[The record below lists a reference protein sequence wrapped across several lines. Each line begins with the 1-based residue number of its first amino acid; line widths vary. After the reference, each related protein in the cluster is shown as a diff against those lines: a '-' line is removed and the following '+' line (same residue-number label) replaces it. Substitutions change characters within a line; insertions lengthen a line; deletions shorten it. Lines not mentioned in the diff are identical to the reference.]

1 MKKINYKKL
10 FYIVLDLFFVAL
22 LAILS
27 ISTIRAFEQSN
38 IVDQIY
44 NDNDDTSFAHGK
56 FFSSPLKNLEEAQS
70 NSQKICRQ
78 VEQEGAVLL
87 KNNNNI
93 LPLKEHSKVTL
104 LSRSSVDIVY
114 TGTGSSDVK
123 VTQKETLKDC
133 FEKQNVEVNN
143 IMWNKYMLDTNYRIS
158 GIMENPTSSY
168 LMSVGESDKSI
179 YQDQK
184 VINSFKG
191 FNDLAI
197 IVISRIG
204 GEGYDLSLGNFLD
217 GQKGYLSITEK
228 EKEVIKVAKQYFSKT
243 LVLINS
249 SNPMELG
256 FIDEFDIDA
265 CLWIGYVGQ
274 YGLDGVID
282 IILGKVSPSGKLPD
296 TYVYNNKSHPSTQNI
311 GDYVFN
317 NLDKPKGE
325 WDTRNNYMV
334 ELEGIYVG
342 YKYYETRYEDC
353 VLNAGNA
360 RSNIGSYNS
369 IDEFNYQKE
378 VLFPFGY
385 GLSYSSFIDKIDD
398 FQIDYDKKEIN
409 VRVSSQNIGNVA
421 SKNVIELY
429 YQGEYTEFDKDN
441 GIEKSSINLIRF
453 AKTKELKPNEKEI
466 IKFNV
471 SFDEL
476 ASYDRKINQAYILE
490 SGNYYFALGEDVHQA
505 LNNILSVKG
514 YNKSNSDYI
523 TENGDSSKVFA
534 TNIEDNYIFSEGI
547 NGVIKNNLESA
558 DINYYYDDEKFRYL
572 SRSDYESTYPKET
585 NNLIASEKIINSLK
599 DDFGYISKHIDEE
612 IVLNV
617 QNNLKVL
624 DMREL
629 DYNDSKWN
637 DLLDQIS
644 LNDLATLITKGGF
657 STSYIKSVGNPLTY
671 DRDGPVGIAGTQVS
685 SKSGTLFPSQTVMAA
700 TFNEDLI
707 FQVGST
713 IAEEGLFLK
722 VIGWYAPGLNI
733 HRSPNGGRNFEYF
746 SEDSVLSGLLGAQ
759 EVLGAQSKGMIVNS
773 KHFIL
778 NEQEIHRNGICV
790 FNNEQALR
798 EVYLKPFEYVVK
810 HTTSLGI
817 MTSLTRIGTTWTGA
831 HLGLI
836 TNILRREWGF
846 KGRVIT
852 DYTSEGKSYMS
863 IKSGLVA
870 GTDMWLCSTDY
881 FLKQFLEVVSN
892 DKYLLYKAKE
902 AAKNILYAQ
911 CKSSAMNLEP
921 KRITKR
927 WKIAILSID
936 VLTGFLAIS
945 SIVLTCLEYKKN
957 KKNN

>member
-1 MKKINYKKL
+1 MKKKINYKKL
-10 FYIVLDLFFVAL
+10 FYIVLDIFFVTL

-27 ISTIRAFEQSN
+27 TSTIRAFEQSN

-44 NDNDDTSFAHGK
+44 NDNDDISFAHGK
-56 FFSSPLKNLEEAQS
+56 FFSSSLKNLEEAQLK
-70 NSQKICRQ
+70 SQKICRQ

-87 KNNNNI
+87 KNNNDI

-123 VTQKETLKDC
+123 VTSKENLKDC
-133 FEKQNVEVNN
+133 FEKQNIEVNN

-184 VINSFKG
+184 VINSFKD

-217 GQKGYLSITEK
+217 GQNGYLSITEK
-228 EKEVIKVAKQYFSKT
+228 EKEVIKVAKRYFSKT

-249 SNPMELG
+249 SNPMQLG
-256 FIDEFDIDA
+256 FLDEFGIDA

-282 IILGKVSPSGKLPD
+282 VILGKVSPSGKLPD
-296 TYVYNNKSHPSTQNI
+296 TYVYNNKSHPSTRNI

-353 VLNAGNA
+353 VLNEGNA
-360 RSNIGSYNS
+360 RSNVGSYNS
-369 IDEFNYQKE
+369 IDGFNYQNE

-385 GLSYSSFIDKIDD
+385 GLTYSSFIDKIDD

-409 VRVSSQNIGNVA
+409 ISVISQNIGNIA

-429 YQGEYTEFDKDN
+429 YQGEYTEFDKNN

-514 YNKSNSDYI
+514 YNKSNNSYI
-523 TENGDSSKVFA
+523 TSNGDSSKVISV
-534 TNIEDNYIFSEGI
+534 NLENNYIFNEGI
-547 NGVIKNNLESA
+547 NVTIKNNLDSA
-558 DINYYYDDEKFRYL
+558 DINYYYGNEEFSYL
-572 SRSDYESTYPKET
+572 SRSDYESTYPKEI
-585 NNLIASEKIINSLK
+585 NNLIANKKIKNSLK
-599 DDFGYISKHIDEE
+599 DDFDYISKPVDEE
-612 IVLNV
+612 IVLNA

-624 DMREL
+624 EQMEAVQYKKVL
-629 DYNDSKWN
+629 
-637 DLLDQIS
+637 
-644 LNDLATLITKGGF
+644 
-657 STSYIKSVGNPLTY
+657 
-671 DRDGPVGIAGTQVS
+671 
-685 SKSGTLFPSQTVMAA
+685 
-700 TFNEDLI
+700 
-707 FQVGST
+707 FQV
-713 IAEEGLFLK
+713 K
-722 VIGWYAPGLNI
+722 
-733 HRSPNGGRNFEYF
+733 
-746 SEDSVLSGLLGAQ
+746 
-759 EVLGAQSKGMIVNS
+759 M
-773 KHFIL
+773 
-778 NEQEIHRNGICV
+778 
-790 FNNEQALR
+790 
-798 EVYLKPFEYVVK
+798 
-810 HTTSLGI
+810 
-817 MTSLTRIGTTWTGA
+817 
-831 HLGLI
+831 
-836 TNILRREWGF
+836 
-846 KGRVIT
+846 
-852 DYTSEGKSYMS
+852 
-863 IKSGLVA
+863 
-870 GTDMWLCSTDY
+870 
-881 FLKQFLEVVSN
+881 
-892 DKYLLYKAKE
+892 
-902 AAKNILYAQ
+902 
-911 CKSSAMNLEP
+911 
-921 KRITKR
+921 
-927 WKIAILSID
+927 
-936 VLTGFLAIS
+936 
-945 SIVLTCLEYKKN
+945 
-957 KKNN
+957 

>member
-27 ISTIRAFEQSN
+27 TSTIRAFEQSN

-369 IDEFNYQKE
+369 IDEFNY
-378 VLFPFGY
+378 
-385 GLSYSSFIDKIDD
+385 
-398 FQIDYDKKEIN
+398 
-409 VRVSSQNIGNVA
+409 
-421 SKNVIELY
+421 
-429 YQGEYTEFDKDN
+429 
-441 GIEKSSINLIRF
+441 
-453 AKTKELKPNEKEI
+453 
-466 IKFNV
+466 
-471 SFDEL
+471 
-476 ASYDRKINQAYILE
+476 
-490 SGNYYFALGEDVHQA
+490 
-505 LNNILSVKG
+505 
-514 YNKSNSDYI
+514 
-523 TENGDSSKVFA
+523 
-534 TNIEDNYIFSEGI
+534 
-547 NGVIKNNLESA
+547 
-558 DINYYYDDEKFRYL
+558 
-572 SRSDYESTYPKET
+572 
-585 NNLIASEKIINSLK
+585 
-599 DDFGYISKHIDEE
+599 
-612 IVLNV
+612 
-617 QNNLKVL
+617 
-624 DMREL
+624 
-629 DYNDSKWN
+629 
-637 DLLDQIS
+637 
-644 LNDLATLITKGGF
+644 
-657 STSYIKSVGNPLTY
+657 
-671 DRDGPVGIAGTQVS
+671 
-685 SKSGTLFPSQTVMAA
+685 
-700 TFNEDLI
+700 
-707 FQVGST
+707 
-713 IAEEGLFLK
+713 
-722 VIGWYAPGLNI
+722 
-733 HRSPNGGRNFEYF
+733 
-746 SEDSVLSGLLGAQ
+746 
-759 EVLGAQSKGMIVNS
+759 
-773 KHFIL
+773 
-778 NEQEIHRNGICV
+778 
-790 FNNEQALR
+790 
-798 EVYLKPFEYVVK
+798 
-810 HTTSLGI
+810 
-817 MTSLTRIGTTWTGA
+817 
-831 HLGLI
+831 
-836 TNILRREWGF
+836 
-846 KGRVIT
+846 
-852 DYTSEGKSYMS
+852 
-863 IKSGLVA
+863 
-870 GTDMWLCSTDY
+870 
-881 FLKQFLEVVSN
+881 
-892 DKYLLYKAKE
+892 
-902 AAKNILYAQ
+902 
-911 CKSSAMNLEP
+911 
-921 KRITKR
+921 
-927 WKIAILSID
+927 
-936 VLTGFLAIS
+936 
-945 SIVLTCLEYKKN
+945 
-957 KKNN
+957 